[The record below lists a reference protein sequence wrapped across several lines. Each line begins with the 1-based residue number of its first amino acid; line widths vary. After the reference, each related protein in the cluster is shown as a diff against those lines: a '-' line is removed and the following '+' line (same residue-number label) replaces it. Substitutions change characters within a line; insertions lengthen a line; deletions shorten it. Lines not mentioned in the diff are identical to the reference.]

1 MLHIKFFGQLQ
12 ERAAVTEWTCAER
25 PTMEE
30 VLEVVEQQFPW
41 LREETFL
48 IAVNREIVERSA
60 VVPAGAEIALMPPFS
75 GG

>member
-12 ERAAVTEWTCAER
+12 ERAACTEWHSAER
-25 PTMEE
+25 PTMEQ
-30 VLEVVEQQFPW
+30 VLEDVEQQFPW

-48 IAVNREIVERSA
+48 IAVNREIVDRSA
-60 VVPAGAEIALMPPFS
+60 LVPAGAEIALMPPFS